1 VGSGPWRPATV
12 DGSNRR
18 SMTSFGTAWPL
29 NIAISEAPIID
40 SRQSVDHDGGV
51 KVLIALIF
59 AVYGLVI
66 GSFLNVVIDRVPK
79 RESVV
84 RPRSRC
90 PQCDAAISSR
100 DNIPLLSWLLL
111 HGRCRSCG
119 LPISVHYPLVE
130 AGTAIVFGVTAAH
143 FGAGWN
149 LAIYLVLFVGLIP
162 LAVIDGYQR
171 LLPIRVLYPVL
182 ATTIALLLADTLDH
196 HDWRRLLVAAACG
209 AVWFG
214 AYFVLNLLR
223 PDALG
228 FGDVRLVGLLGLSV
242 GWLGVSVVFIAF
254 FASNLLGIVCA
265 LVMLALQKAHRDT
278 PIPYGVFLA
287 LGAGVA
293 VLVGPSI
300 VSHIPILQ
308 GHR

>member
-1 VGSGPWRPATV
+1 
-12 DGSNRR
+12 
-18 SMTSFGTAWPL
+18 
-29 NIAISEAPIID
+29 
-40 SRQSVDHDGGV
+40 V
-51 KVLIALIF
+51 KALIALVF

-90 PQCDAAISSR
+90 PRCDAAISSR
-100 DNIPLLSWLLL
+100 DNVPLLSWLLL
-111 HGRCRSCG
+111 RGRCRSCG

-130 AGTAIVFGVTAAH
+130 AGTAVVFGVTAAH

-171 LLPIRVLYPVL
+171 LLPIRILYPVL
-182 ATTIALLLADTLDH
+182 ATTVALLVADTLDDH
-196 HDWRRLLVAAACG
+196 EWRRLFIACACG
-209 AVWFG
+209 AVWFS
-214 AYFVLNLLR
+214 AYYVINLVR
-223 PDALG
+223 PHALG

-254 FASNLLGIVCA
+254 FASNIIGIAVA
-265 LVMLALQKAHRDT
+265 IIMLALGRAQRDT
-278 PIPYGVFLA
+278 PIPYGVYLA
-287 LGAGVA
+287 LGAGFA
-293 VLVGPSI
+293 VLFGPSI

>member
-1 VGSGPWRPATV
+1 MS
-12 DGSNRR
+12 SLE
-18 SMTSFGTAWPL
+18 SAWPQL
-29 NIAISEAPIID
+29 PSRTAAQIIH
-40 SRQSVDHDGGV
+40 SRRGVDDDRTV
-51 KVLIALIF
+51 KVLIALVF

-90 PQCDAAISSR
+90 PRCDAAITSR
-100 DNIPLLSWLLL
+100 DNIPLLSWILLR
-111 HGRCRSCG
+111 GRCRSCG

-130 AGTAIVFGVTAAH
+130 AGTAMVFFITALH

-182 ATTIALLLADTLDH
+182 ATTIAILLADTIDH
-196 HDWRRLLVAAACG
+196 RVWRQLLIAVACG
-209 AVWFG
+209 AVWFA
-214 AYFVLNLLR
+214 AYFLINLAA
-223 PDALG
+223 PHALG

-254 FASNLLGIVCA
+254 FASNILGILGA
-265 LVMLALQKAHRDT
+265 LAMIAAGRAERSTQ
-278 PIPYGVFLA
+278 IPYGVYLA

-300 VSHIPILQ
+300 VNHLPILQ
-308 GHR
+308 SHQ

>member
-1 VGSGPWRPATV
+1 MKA
-12 DGSNRR
+12 
-18 SMTSFGTAWPL
+18 
-29 NIAISEAPIID
+29 
-40 SRQSVDHDGGV
+40 
-51 KVLIALIF
+51 LIALIF
-59 AVYGLVI
+59 TVYGLVI

-79 RESVV
+79 RESIV

-90 PQCDAAISSR
+90 PRCDAAITSR
-100 DNIPLLSWLLL
+100 DNIPLVSWILLR
-111 HGRCRSCG
+111 GRCRSCG

-130 AGTAIVFGVTAAH
+130 AGTAVVFGVTAVH
-143 FGAGWN
+143 FGAGWD

-182 ATTIALLLADTLDH
+182 AATIALLLADSIDH
-196 HDWRRLLVAAACG
+196 HEWHRLLVAGACG

-214 AYFVLNLLR
+214 AYFLINLAL
-223 PDALG
+223 PHALG
-228 FGDVRLVGLLGLSV
+228 FGDVRLVGLLGLAV

-254 FASNLLGIVCA
+254 FASNILGIVGA
-265 LVMLALQKAHRDT
+265 LIMMVLGKAHRKT

-293 VLVGPSI
+293 VLIGPSI
-300 VSHIPILQ
+300 VSHLPVLQ
-308 GHR
+308 SHQ

>member
-1 VGSGPWRPATV
+1 MTSNELVWQQRPAI
-12 DGSNRR
+12 
-18 SMTSFGTAWPL
+18 GTAR
-29 NIAISEAPIID
+29 IID
-40 SRQSVDHDGGV
+40 SQRYVDDDGTV

-59 AVYGLVI
+59 TIYGLVI

-90 PQCDAAISSR
+90 PRCDAAITSR
-100 DNIPLLSWLLL
+100 DNIPLLSWILLR
-111 HGRCRSCG
+111 GRCRSCG

-130 AGTAIVFGVTAAH
+130 AGTAVVFGVTALH

-149 LAIYLVLFVGLIP
+149 LAVYLVVFVGLIP

-182 ATTIALLLADTLDH
+182 VTTVALLLADTIDH
-196 HDWRRLLVAAACG
+196 HEWRQLLLAGACG

-214 AYFVLNLLR
+214 AYFLINLAL
-223 PDALG
+223 PHALG

-254 FASNLLGIVCA
+254 FASNILGIAGA
-265 LVMLALQKAHRDT
+265 LAMMAAGKAHRNT
-278 PIPYGVFLA
+278 QIPYGIYLA
-287 LGAGVA
+287 LGAGAA

-300 VSHIPILQ
+300 VNHIPILQ